1 LAEFSLQLLNAPES
15 VLAEGIATNALEFI
29 VPDQELPVWVYELAG
44 TAGLHLT
51 LEDCRE
57 IFTAMAAYSALDGVR
72 GNVALMVHRD
82 GVSDAVALDYLQRF
96 TLADLSRAKKAL
108 EFIKHPNSRAYVYTY
123 TVGHRLV
130 RAALDRA
137 ALDQASVDRASVDQ
151 DGREAMYKRLLAE
164 PTTPGQLRAL
174 AG

>member
-29 VPDQELPVWVYELAG
+29 VPDHELPAWVCELAAV
-44 TAGLHLT
+44 AGLNLT

-57 IFTAMAAYSALDGVR
+57 MFTALDAYAALGGVR
-72 GNVALMVHRD
+72 GNVALMVHQD
-82 GVSDAVALDYLQRF
+82 GVSDEVALEYLQRYM
-96 TLADLSRAKKAL
+96 LADLSRAKKAL
-108 EFIKHPNSRAYVYTY
+108 EFIQHPNSRAYVYTY

-130 RAALDRA
+130 RGALESGDR
-137 ALDQASVDRASVDQ
+137 QAVYR
-151 DGREAMYKRLLAE
+151 RLLSE

-174 AG
+174 AR